1 MDQQTFAARRTRLM
15 RSMRGGAAVFA
26 SGREVLRNGDV
37 HYEFR
42 QTSTFHYLTGFDEP
56 DSVAVLRPGHEQPY
70 VLFARPRDPEM
81 EIWVGPRAGVEG
93 AVSEFGADA
102 AYPID
107 ELETRLP
114 QLLVEASTIYFS
126 LGSDERLERLISAA
140 VGRRRQAPNAVLE
153 IADPAPLVASMRLIK
168 STEEVR
174 ALQQAIDVTAA
185 GFEAAMRGTA
195 PGMYEYEA
203 QALLESEFRRLGS
216 PRNGYPSIVAAGANA
231 CVLHYV
237 TNRDRIEDG
246 DLLLIDAGAE
256 WEHYSADITRT
267 WPVNGR
273 FTKQQRAVY
282 DIVLDAQEAGIGAT
296 KPGATLMD
304 VHDATVDVLV
314 RGLRSLGILKGR
326 VDTIKKQGAYRPYY
340 MHATSHWLGLDVHDA
355 GGYRVGDKPIELRPG
370 MVLTV
375 EPGLYIAP
383 NSDAPREFRGIGVR
397 IEDDIL
403 VTRGGNR
410 NLSAGIP
417 KGAEEQEAI
426 AGAAM
431 AAEV

>member
-1 MDQQTFAARRTRLM
+1 MDQQTFAARRARLIK
-15 RSMRGGAAVFA
+15 SMRGGAAVFG

-70 VLFARPRDPEM
+70 VLFVRPRDPEM
-81 EIWVGPRAGVEG
+81 EIWVGPRAGVDG
-93 AVSEFGADA
+93 AVADFGASA
-102 AYPID
+102 AYPIE
-107 ELETRLP
+107 ELDTRLP
-114 QLLVEASTIYFS
+114 QLLVEASTVYFS

-140 VGRRRQAPNAVLE
+140 VGRRRQAPNAVAE
-153 IADPAPLVASMRLIK
+153 IVDPAPLVAAMRLIK
-168 STEEVR
+168 SAEEIR

-185 GFEAAMRGTA
+185 GFDAAMRGTV
-195 PGMYEYEA
+195 PGMYEYES

-256 WEHYSADITRT
+256 WDHYSADITRT
-267 WPVNGR
+267 WPVSGR
-273 FTKQQRAVY
+273 FSKQQRAVY
-282 DIVLDAQEAGIGAT
+282 DIVLDAQEAGIAAT

-304 VHDATVDVLV
+304 VHEATVDVLV

-326 VDTIKKQGAYRPYY
+326 LDTIKKQGAYRPYY

-355 GGYRVGDKPIELRPG
+355 GGYRVGDRPIELRPG

-383 NSDAPREFRGIGVR
+383 TSDAPREFRGIGVR

-417 KGAEEQEAI
+417 KSVAEQEAI
-426 AGAAM
+426 AGAVAS
-431 AAEV
+431 A